1 MADDFEN
8 IYDIEDMDD
17 QEIEDLIV
25 QELREY
31 PDLDADSIQVRVED
45 GFVTLG
51 GRAGTE
57 QEMQEVEHIVS
68 DILGI
73 RDYSNEIVVDEVARA
88 EYSAAADEA
97 AAEAAEESSPLG
109 DRQTATED
117 TAGHLL
123 EHLESEMLGTR
134 DVQEAVGEALPYN
147 PPDHPLQE
155 GTWSEENH

>member
-1 MADDFEN
+1 MADDYEN
-8 IYDIEDMDD
+8 LYDIEDMDD

-31 PDLDADSIQVRVED
+31 PDLDVDSLEVRVED

-68 DILGI
+68 DVLGI
-73 RDYSNEIVVDEVARA
+73 RDYSNEIVVDENNRA
-88 EYSAAADEA
+88 QYSEAADEA
-97 AAEAAEESSPLG
+97 VAQAEAESSPLG
-109 DRQTATED
+109 DRQSLTQDE
-117 TAGHLL
+117 AGHLF
-123 EHLESEMLGTR
+123 EHLESEMRGTR
-134 DVQEAVGEALPYN
+134 DVQEAIGEALPYN
-147 PPDHPLQE
+147 PADHPLQD

>member
-1 MADDFEN
+1 MAEDFEH
-8 IYDIEDMDD
+8 IYDIEHMDD

-25 QELREY
+25 EQLREY
-31 PDLDADSIQVRVED
+31 PDLDVDSIDVRVEG

-51 GRAGTE
+51 GRTGTE

-68 DILGI
+68 DVLGI
-73 RDYSNEIVVDEVARA
+73 RDYSNEIVVDEVVRG
-88 EYSAAADEA
+88 EYSAAADDA
-97 AAEAAEESSPLG
+97 AAEDAEDASPLG
-109 DRQTATED
+109 DPQPATSD

-123 EHLESEMLGTR
+123 ENLEADMHGTR
-134 DVQEAVGEALPYN
+134 DMQEAIGEGQSYN